1 MNRLSR
7 LAAPA
12 LMMFSLAGSAL
23 AMPAIADRL
32 PTDVSL
38 AVIIPNIEDLEKDIR
53 SIASLV
59 GLPADAVNVDQVLS
73 MAGIEGAVS
82 KKGPLA
88 LFVGLPKEGVDD
100 EGTLL
105 FPVANFD
112 TLVKGLGGELKD
124 GIATANVQGNDVF
137 IKQIDGGMAIMGA
150 NADII
155 KAFKGEPGQ
164 NAAHAKAIGP
174 VGVRLADTSDLIA
187 IINVAPMRAQLK
199 EGFASGLDMALSQAP
214 LPEAPDTAQVKF
226 LADSFIDQTRAM
238 VFGLRMDQMGV
249 SLDMV
254 TAFEE
259 GSPMAAI
266 AAKPGRAHDLTGKLP
281 SDRFVASFALDL
293 ANPELLKFLRAMPK
307 PADENQAS
315 MIGRTLDTYSKM
327 TGVSFLAAR
336 NPAGITAGVLARGV
350 VYHET
355 KDSSALADD
364 YKATIEQLKT
374 DKVADGFYDREKG
387 PAEVNGKKADAWSM
401 RLLPNPDA
409 PEMAQAMVYIYGLS
423 GGPNGYSVRGE
434 NFLVQTYAKSTEQ
447 LNAAVKAANGENGL
461 NTDTMVKQ
469 VAEQL
474 SPGRTAE
481 IFISTKTVIDSVLP
495 LAGAFLGGV
504 QVDLPEQLPPVALG
518 ISTDAGAARSTVYV
532 PNAVIKAFA
541 DIAKAVQAAQGGGE
555 EEPPADEPANKKG
568 GGEKKRPGF

>member
-7 LAAPA
+7 LCAPA
-12 LMMFSLAGSAL
+12 LSLLVLAGSAS

-32 PTDVSL
+32 PTDIS
-38 AVIIPNIEDLEKDIR
+38 AAIIIPSIDGLEKDVR
-53 SIASLV
+53 SLASLM
-59 GLPADAVNVDQVLS
+59 GLPAEAVNIDQLLS

-82 KKGPLA
+82 KQGPVA
-88 LFVGLPKEGVDD
+88 VFFGLPKGGVEDQ
-100 EGTLL
+100 GTLL
-105 FPVANFD
+105 FPVTNFD
-112 TLVKGLGGELKD
+112 TLVKGLGGEVKD
-124 GIATANVQGNDVF
+124 GVASANVQGTDVF
-137 IKQIDGGMAIMGA
+137 IKQLDGGMAVMGA
-150 NADII
+150 DGEFI
-155 KAFKGEPGQ
+155 KAFKGETGK
-164 NAAHAKAIGP
+164 NAAHAKTIGP
-174 VGVRLADTSDLIA
+174 VGVKLAESSDLIA
-187 IINVAPMRAQLK
+187 IINVAPMRAELK
-199 EGFASGLDMALSQAP
+199 DGFADGLDMALSQAP
-214 LPEAPDTAQVKF
+214 LPEPPDTAQIKF

-238 VFGLRMDQMGV
+238 VFGLRLDEMGV

-259 GSPMAAI
+259 GSRMAAI
-266 AAKPGRAHDLTGKLP
+266 AAKPGRAHELTGKLP
-281 SDRFVASFALDL
+281 NDRFVASFALDL
-293 ANPELLKFLRAMPK
+293 ANPELLKFLREMPK
-307 PADENQAS
+307 PAGAEQAS
-315 MIGRTLDTYSKM
+315 MISRTLDTYAKM
-327 TGVSFLAAR
+327 SGVSFLAAR

-355 KDSSALADD
+355 KDPGALADD
-364 YKATIEQLKT
+364 YKATIDQLKT
-374 DKVADGFYDREKG
+374 DKIADGFYDREKG

-409 PEMAQAMVYIYGLS
+409 PEMAQAMVYIYGLA

-461 NTDTMVKQ
+461 TTDTFVKQ
-469 VAEQL
+469 VGEQL
-474 SPGRTAE
+474 APGRAAE

-518 ISTDAGAARSTVYV
+518 ISTDAGAARSTVYI
-532 PNAVIKAFA
+532 PNSVIKAFA
-541 DIAKAVQAAQGGGE
+541 DIAKAVQAARAGGG
-555 EEPPADEPANKKG
+555 EEPPADEPAKKG

>member
-7 LAAPA
+7 LCAPA
-12 LMMFSLAGSAL
+12 LSLLVLAGSAS

-32 PTDVSL
+32 PTDIS
-38 AVIIPNIEDLEKDIR
+38 AAIIIPSIDGLEKDVR
-53 SIASLV
+53 SLASLM
-59 GLPADAVNVDQVLS
+59 GLPAEAVNIDQLLS

-82 KKGPLA
+82 KQGPVA
-88 LFVGLPKEGVDD
+88 VFFGLPKDGVEDQ
-100 EGTLL
+100 GTLL
-105 FPVANFD
+105 FPVTNFD
-112 TLVKGLGGELKD
+112 TLVKGLGGEVKD
-124 GIATANVQGNDVF
+124 GVASANVQGTDVF
-137 IKQIDGGMAIMGA
+137 IKQLDGGMAVMGA
-150 NADII
+150 DAEFI
-155 KAFKGEPGQ
+155 KAFKGEAGK
-164 NAAHAKAIGP
+164 NAAHAKTIGP
-174 VGVRLADTSDLIA
+174 VGVKLAESSDLIA
-187 IINVAPMRAQLK
+187 IINVAPMRAELK
-199 EGFASGLDMALSQAP
+199 DGFADGLDMALMQAP
-214 LPEAPDTAQVKF
+214 LPEPPDTAQIKF

-238 VFGLRMDQMGV
+238 VFGLRLDEMGV

-259 GSPMAAI
+259 GSRMAAI
-266 AAKPGRAHDLTGKLP
+266 AAKPGRAHELTGKLP
-281 SDRFVASFALDL
+281 NDRFVASFALDL
-293 ANPELLKFLRAMPK
+293 ANPELLKFLRDMPK
-307 PADENQAS
+307 PAGAEQAS
-315 MIGRTLDTYSKM
+315 MISRTLDTYAKM
-327 TGVSFLAAR
+327 SGVSFLAAR

-355 KDSSALADD
+355 KDPNALADD
-364 YKATIEQLKT
+364 YKATIDQLKT

-409 PEMAQAMVYIYGLS
+409 PEMAQAMVYIYGLA

-461 NTDTMVKQ
+461 TTDTFVKQ
-469 VAEQL
+469 VGEQL
-474 SPGRTAE
+474 APGRAAE

-518 ISTDAGAARSTVYV
+518 ISTDAGAARSTVYI
-532 PNAVIKAFA
+532 PNSVIKAFA
-541 DIAKAVQAAQGGGE
+541 DIAKAVQAAQAGGG
-555 EEPPADEPANKKG
+555 EEPPADEPAKKG